1 MLVPAFI
8 GIDNERCLGR
18 GGAHRGDARG
28 IAAMIAI
35 AAELDLEQRAAG
47 RRGFG
52 GGRGHGGG
60 GPKRDRKGGGER
72 MRGGETCELMDRTP
86 AAFGF
91 EIPECAIERIAGGA
105 GRHRGLQGPAIETG
119 GEPRLEGLDLRH
131 DALDAFAVASI
142 GYAFAAAARL
152 AVAQFGDH
160 DHGLGLGTAA
170 DRERTGD
177 RPAFGSKGEG

>member
-1 MLVPAFI
+1 
-8 GIDNERCLGR
+8 
-18 GGAHRGDARG
+18 
-28 IAAMIAI
+28 MIAI

-47 RRGFG
+47 GLSHGFG
-52 GGRGHGGG
+52 GGRSHGGG

-72 MRGGETCELMDRTP
+72 VRGGETCELMDRTP
-86 AAFGF
+86 AALGF
-91 EIPECAIERIAGGA
+91 EIPECAIERIAGGT
-105 GRHRGLQGPAIETG
+105 GRHRDLQAPAIETA
-119 GEPRLEGLDLRH
+119 GEQRLEGLDLRH

-160 DHGLGLGTAA
+160 DHGLGLGAAA
-170 DRERTGD
+170 DREGTGD